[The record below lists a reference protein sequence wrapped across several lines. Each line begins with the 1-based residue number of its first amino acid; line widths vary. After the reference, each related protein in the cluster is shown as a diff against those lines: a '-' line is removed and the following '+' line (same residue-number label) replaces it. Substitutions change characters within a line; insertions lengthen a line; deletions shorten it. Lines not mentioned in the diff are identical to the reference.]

1 MAFPSSAYLLH
12 AAKNLLY
19 IERFLPKKLLMGIAS
34 HPNGAF
40 SGNLQLL
47 LAVQAFG
54 VTTLVKNGVI

>member
-19 IERFLPKKLLMGIAS
+19 FERFLPRKILMGATS
-34 HPNGAF
+34 HPNSAF
-40 SGNLQLL
+40 SGNIQLL